1 MKIRLGSTCPNSAR
15 LDFEF
20 PELDGVLADLPG
32 LGFDLEA
39 LDKLLGLEPGKRRSF
54 CGPLKNARAR
64 DMGYSGDGGTKSKP
78 ICGAKTRK
86 GRPCQAQGNGKG
98 GRCKLHGGMRLPV
111 STTCNKFLCRRMLG
125 RVVCGAVLPGSPE
138 DFSQARASMRTA
150 WA

>member
-1 MKIRLGSTCPNSAR
+1 MKRNKHAPDEDSAWLDLPELGR

-54 CGPLKNARAR
+54 CGPPKNARAR

-98 GRCKLHGGMRLPV
+98 ADAANFTV
-111 STTCNKFLCRRMLG
+111 
-125 RVVCGAVLPGSPE
+125 A
-138 DFSQARASMRTA
+138 
-150 WA
+150 